1 MYDNGNM
8 YVRGNVGIGKT
19 PSLAKFDVLADSTN
33 WTGIFKNTNAGAY
46 GLQMDLSQSS
56 AAGGQG
62 AIYALAIYT
71 PSNSGLFV
79 QKNGNTGIGTTSPQ
93 TLLQVSNSSNVK
105 IARFTTTGAQG
116 ITIGTSTTDS
126 TGRAV
131 HLAHDGTGSGYLHPY
146 NYAGGSFDAMEI
158 RASNTALKKA
168 DGNTALNV
176 NSAGIVTKEYLP
188 AFAAYYNA
196 NTYSPNNNT
205 IFAHNATRFDNG
217 SNFNTTYHRFTAPVA
232 GVYHFYFRTILY
244 GSGNN
249 GHLSFR
255 INGSGASGANG
266 HYSYAINAWQVFE
279 MSMTKDLAAN
289 DYVDVYN
296 NTRAATYYHGNDW
309 NEFGGYLLG

>member
-1 MYDNGNM
+1 MC
-8 YVRGNVGIGKT
+8 
-19 PSLAKFDVLADSTN
+19 
-33 WTGIFKNTNAGAY
+33 
-46 GLQMDLSQSS
+46 
-56 AAGGQG
+56 
-62 AIYALAIYT
+62 
-71 PSNSGLFV
+71 
-79 QKNGNTGIGTTSPQ
+79 
-93 TLLQVSNSSNVK
+93 
-105 IARFTTTGAQG
+105 
-116 ITIGTSTTDS
+116 
-126 TGRAV
+126 
-131 HLAHDGTGSGYLHPY
+131 
-146 NYAGGSFDAMEI
+146 I
-158 RASNTALKKA
+158 R
-168 DGNTALNV
+168 DRY
-176 NSAGIVTKEYLP
+176 IP